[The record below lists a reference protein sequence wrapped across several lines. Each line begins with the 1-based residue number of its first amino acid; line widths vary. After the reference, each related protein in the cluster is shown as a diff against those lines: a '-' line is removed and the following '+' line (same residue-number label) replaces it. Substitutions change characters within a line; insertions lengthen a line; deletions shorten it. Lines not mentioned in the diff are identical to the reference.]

1 MSELPSDSAPIPEA
15 PRRRK
20 KSATPSPLRFCLVL
34 FLLVA
39 SIAIPYLLYQ
49 LYNLSARTIHSY
61 NNPHLSHHANLT
73 SEHGFGELDLVKSYF
88 GGEEGSVQS
97 WDLVA
102 SLYWRKERWVRFPGV
117 EQPEEDMLEA
127 MDNDWMPWE
136 RLYSDVVIKGIDGK
150 KMMSKRAQ
158 SIEGTAKIVIPG
170 RVL

>member
-1 MSELPSDSAPIPEA
+1 M
-15 PRRRK
+15 
-20 KSATPSPLRFCLVL
+20 
-34 FLLVA
+34 
-39 SIAIPYLLYQ
+39 
-49 LYNLSARTIHSY
+49 
-61 NNPHLSHHANLT
+61 
-73 SEHGFGELDLVKSYF
+73 KSYF